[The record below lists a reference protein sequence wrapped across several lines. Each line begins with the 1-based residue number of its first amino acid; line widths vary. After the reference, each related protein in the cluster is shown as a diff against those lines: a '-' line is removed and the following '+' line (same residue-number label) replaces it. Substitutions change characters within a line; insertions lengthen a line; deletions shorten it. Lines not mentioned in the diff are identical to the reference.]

1 MNVLHLKFIL
11 VGDTS
16 VGKTSLFRRYTEDK
30 FDEIYEPTIGIGSK
44 IKEITIK
51 GYKINSHIF
60 DTAGQERFK
69 SLIKN
74 YFRNNNGIF
83 IAFDLTNKKSFENI
97 KYWIDEI
104 KSSQIDNNIIIL
116 GNKSDLNEIIQVTDE
131 DIKEFEKNNDIQ
143 IIKTSAK
150 NNINIEQA
158 FEAMFDLVIRNK
170 NEEEI
175 YSEFCPNYNKKKLM
189 ENNQINNSIVRCC
202 A

>member
-1 MNVLHLKFIL
+1 MNILNLKYIL

-16 VGKTSLFRRYTEDK
+16 VRKTSLFRRYTEDK
-30 FDEIYEPTIGIGSK
+30 FDDMFQSTIGIDSK

-51 GYKINSHIF
+51 GYKINIHIF
-60 DTAGQERFK
+60 DTAGQEKFK

-131 DIKEFEKNNDIQ
+131 DIKEFEKNNDMQ

-158 FEAMFDLVIRNK
+158 FEAMFDLVIKNK
-170 NEEEI
+170 NNEEI

>member
-1 MNVLHLKFIL
+1 MDILNLKYIL

-30 FDEIYEPTIGIGSK
+30 FDDMFQSTVGIDSK

-51 GYKINSHIF
+51 GYKINIHIF
-60 DTAGQERFK
+60 DTAGQEKFK

-83 IAFDLTNKKSFENI
+83 IVFDLTNKKSFENI
-97 KYWIDEI
+97 NYWMNEI
-104 KSSQIDNNIIIL
+104 RSTQIGNNTVIL

-131 DIKEFEKNNDIQ
+131 DINEFEKNNDIQ

-150 NNINIEQA
+150 NIINIEQA

-175 YSEFCPNYNKKKLM
+175 YSEFCPNYSKKKLM

>member
-60 DTAGQERFK
+60 DTAGH
-69 SLIKN
+69 KN
-74 YFRNNNGIF
+74 YFRNNNDIF

-97 KYWIDEI
+97 NYWISEI
-104 KSSQIDNNIIIL
+104 KSSKIHNNIIIL
-116 GNKSDLNEIIQVTDE
+116 GNKSDLNEVIEVTDE
-131 DIKEFEKNNDIQ
+131 DINEFEKSNDIQ
-143 IIKTSAK
+143 IIKISAK

-158 FEAMFDLVIRNK
+158 FEAMFNLVIKNK
-170 NEEEI
+170 NDEEI